1 MPSSHKKSSYTHDDA
16 TRHRTLFVTATLLVA
31 AICTFTPRGIF
42 RDYDAK
48 ERSKQVENVRDLD
61 TKKWQRDQENQYH
74 QERRSRS
81 RQTEEDDYEMPP
93 RRASYRHSSRDGR
106 TMDPPPQRAR
116 KTDREMD
123 DSVSPRSHRRS
134 RHQEQSPK
142 KNEPDPFS
150 WGAIIDGLG

>member
-1 MPSSHKKSSYTHDDA
+1 MPSSRKKSSYTHDDA

-74 QERRSRS
+74 QELRSRS
-81 RQTEEDDYEMPP
+81 RQTEDDDYETPP
-93 RRASYRHSSRDGR
+93 RRASHRRSSRDGR
-106 TMDPPPQRAR
+106 NTAPPLQR
-116 KTDREMD
+116 TREGERDMD
-123 DSVSPRSHRRS
+123 DSVSPRSRRRS
-134 RHQEQSPK
+134 RHHEQSPK